1 MIKQGCMNRGESSD
15 GYRMAPSPV
24 ELSTRWRISTII
36 LTPESGYMNT
46 SWASGTWRKS
56 LILDG

>member
-1 MIKQGCMNRGESSD
+1 MNREESSED
-15 GYRMAPSPV
+15 YRMAPSLV
-24 ELSTRWRISTII
+24 ELSARSRISTII

-46 SWASGTWRKS
+46 SWVSGTWRKS